1 MPQQSADV
9 DIAAP
14 LMPMDDAVSLG
25 LVATGVL
32 ASVFHLFKA
41 VLDRIPAKLSV
52 FGTRSAS

>member
-1 MPQQSADV
+1 
-9 DIAAP
+9 
-14 LMPMDDAVSLG
+14 MPMDDAVSLG